1 MKHKGFKKVLK
12 SWNFKIINFD
22 VGQPTK
28 IRGFWDRSFKIR
40 KIEDLL
46 IIKRQKIMKL
56 FLLQEVA
63 LSNTALLNKKQYFF
77 IELNKKITMK
87 FSQFGNTFNE

>member
-1 MKHKGFKKVLK
+1 MKHKGYTKVLK

-22 VGQPTK
+22 IGEPAK
-28 IRGFWDRSFKIR
+28 IREFWDRSFKIR
-40 KIEDLL
+40 KTEDLL

-56 FLLQEVA
+56 FLFQEVA

-77 IELNKKITMK
+77 IKLNKKITIK
-87 FSQFGNTFNE
+87 FLQFGNTFNE